1 MQMTP
6 VKDLLPRGS
15 WWNFVMRISHILWN
29 IDQSQNVYE
38 FGFIVVDQQ
47 VPPKHS
53 DTYFCCDFL
62 HTKCMPLALPTSLII
77 CQRLLY
83 FFLQLSQITST
94 FDVSHILLLAIQMC
108 NSAIIS
114 LQ

>member
-1 MQMTP
+1 
-6 VKDLLPRGS
+6 
-15 WWNFVMRISHILWN
+15 
-29 IDQSQNVYE
+29 
-38 FGFIVVDQQ
+38 
-47 VPPKHS
+47 
-53 DTYFCCDFL
+53 
-62 HTKCMPLALPTSLII
+62 MPLALPTSLII